1 MTSTVIQEVSGR
13 NGKQEPADLILFPTL
28 ISWPVLPPSCFG
40 VFMSLLG
47 FLWSLPSPHALV
59 CWCGCCS
66 SAISVLLLQKGALGS
81 PLLMPSK
88 LLNALERRQGVGITH
103 ISVPSFVWDESWQ
116 WISAQ
121 PRRSRGLGE
130 VACDTVGLRE

>member
-1 MTSTVIQEVSGR
+1 MTSTVIQEVSGK

-40 VFMSLLG
+40 FFREPPGISLLSPIPG
-47 FLWSLPSPHALV
+47 PLDLLVWLPFLCYLRVVTAGGSLLAAFRASE
-59 CWCGCCS
+59 GR
-66 SAISVLLLQKGALGS
+66 K
-81 PLLMPSK
+81 
-88 LLNALERRQGVGITH
+88 GVGITH
-103 ISVPSFVWDESWQ
+103 VSVPSFVWGESWQ